1 MGASRLRVNQLIFI
15 MERKPV
21 LTEVG
26 SQIFRKILMKVRKI
40 VSAER
45 NADKTLV
52 KTIKTLKTAVNWVI
66 SVISVF
72 HTFRVPYICIFCLV
86 LL

>member
-1 MGASRLRVNQLIFI
+1 VGASRLRVNQLIFI

-45 NADKTLV
+45 NAEKTLV
-52 KTIKTLKTAVNWVI
+52 KTSKTLKTAVNWVI